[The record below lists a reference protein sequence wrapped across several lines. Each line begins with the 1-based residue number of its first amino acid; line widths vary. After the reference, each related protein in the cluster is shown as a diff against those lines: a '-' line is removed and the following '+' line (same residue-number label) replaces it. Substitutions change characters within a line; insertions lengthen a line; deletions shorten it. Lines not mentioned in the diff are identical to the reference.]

1 LHNSRI
7 DHTSRYYRGIR
18 QVQQHI
24 FSEFEEVL
32 QLFII
37 AAACIGAVLTTVF
50 SLTHG
55 ITEVF
60 PFLYILPIILVVYFY
75 PKRAV
80 LFSLCIS
87 LMYISLIF
95 LLASSNTNLMVVAT
109 AWFAIFMTIAVV
121 ASSYANKLLEE
132 KHRIRHI
139 IDNSQD
145 GIFCFDIS
153 RGSLIEVNNKFAK
166 QLRYGRPDLIGTD
179 ISRIWTDTEERGRFS
194 ELVRTEKKPFET
206 EILLRARDGTILRFV
221 ISPLQV
227 TRDRVLCSAVDIT
240 LEKIVDEEIRKTLD
254 DLEDQVKT
262 RTAHLERINEELRAE
277 ILEHRR
283 FESTIFAEKKSVP
296 ENEGAR
302 K

>member
-1 LHNSRI
+1 M
-7 DHTSRYYRGIR
+7 R
-18 QVQQHI
+18 QHL

-37 AAACIGAVLTTVF
+37 AAACIGAILTTVF

-80 LFSLCIS
+80 LFALCIS
-87 LMYISLIF
+87 LLYISLIL
-95 LLASSNTNLMVVAT
+95 LLASGNTNLLVIAT

-132 KHRIRHI
+132 KPRIRNI
-139 IDNSQD
+139 IDNSQN
-145 GIFCFDIS
+145 GIFCFDLS
-153 RGSLIEVNNKFAK
+153 SGSLTDVNAKFAK
-166 QLRYGRPDLIGTD
+166 LLRYERTDLIGSD
-179 ISRIWTDTEERGRFS
+179 ISRIWTDADERRRFI
-194 ELVRTEKKPFET
+194 ELVRTEVKPLET
-206 EILLRARDGTILRFV
+206 EILLRARDGSVLRFM
-221 ISPLQV
+221 ISPLEV
-227 TRDRVLCSAVDIT
+227 TRNRVLCSAIDIT
-240 LEKIVDEEIRKTLD
+240 GDKIVDEEIRKTLD
-254 DLEDQVKT
+254 DLEEQVRA

-283 FESTIFAEKKSVP
+283 FESAILSERTWSRDKE
-296 ENEGAR
+296 EER

>member
-1 LHNSRI
+1 ME
-7 DHTSRYYRGIR
+7 
-18 QVQQHI
+18 QHI

-37 AAACIGAVLTTVF
+37 AAACIGAILTSVF

-75 PKRAV
+75 PRHTV
-80 LFSLCIS
+80 VFTLSIS
-87 LMYISLIF
+87 LMYLSLIF
-95 LLASSNTNLMVVAT
+95 LLASSNTTLMVIAT
-109 AWFAIFMTIAVV
+109 AWFAIFMTIGVV
-121 ASSYANKLLEE
+121 ASSYANRLVDE

-145 GIFCFDIS
+145 GIFCFDLS
-153 RGSLIEVNNKFAK
+153 SGSLVEVNAKFAK
-166 QLRYGRPDLIGTD
+166 QLRYDRADLINTA
-179 ISRIWTDTEERGRFS
+179 ITRIWSDEAERGKFC
-194 ELVRTEKKPFET
+194 ELVKSGTRTFET
-206 EILLRARDGTILRFV
+206 EILLRARDGTLLRFV
-221 ISPLQV
+221 ISPLEV

-240 LEKIVDEEIRKTLD
+240 GSKIADEEIRKTLD
-254 DLEDQVKT
+254 DLEDQVRA
-262 RTAHLERINEELRAE
+262 RTAHLERINEELKAE

-283 FESTIFAEKKSVP
+283 FESTIFADRKIDRDTS
-296 ENEGAR
+296 EGG

>member
-1 LHNSRI
+1 V
-7 DHTSRYYRGIR
+7 R
-18 QVQQHI
+18 QHL

-32 QLFII
+32 QLFIL
-37 AAACIGAVLTTVF
+37 AAACIGAILTTVF

-80 LFSLCIS
+80 LFALCIS

-95 LLASSNTNLMVVAT
+95 ILASGNTNLMIIAT
-109 AWFAIFMTIAVV
+109 AWFAIFMTIGVV
-121 ASSYANKLLEE
+121 ASSYANRLLEE
-132 KHRIRHI
+132 KYRIRHI

-153 RGSLIEVNNKFAK
+153 RGSLIEVNAKFSK
-166 QLRYGRPDLIGTD
+166 LLRYERTDLIGRD
-179 ISRIWTDTEERGRFS
+179 IAQIWTDTDERNRFIDLVKS
-194 ELVRTEKKPFET
+194 ERKPFET
-206 EILLRARDGTILRFV
+206 EVLFRANDASVLRFV

-240 LEKIVDEEIRKTLD
+240 GEKIVDEEIRKTLD
-254 DLEDQVKT
+254 DLEEQVRT
-262 RTAHLERINEELRAE
+262 RTAHLERINEELKAE

-283 FESTIFAEKKSVP
+283 FESTILP
-296 ENEGAR
+296 DR
-302 K
+302 KINPDFEEAHK

>member
-1 LHNSRI
+1 V
-7 DHTSRYYRGIR
+7 R
-18 QVQQHI
+18 QHL

-37 AAACIGAVLTTVF
+37 AAACIGAILTTVF
-50 SLTHG
+50 SLTHE

-80 LFSLCIS
+80 LFALCIR

-95 LLASSNTNLMVVAT
+95 LLASGNTNLMVIAT
-109 AWFAIFMTIAVV
+109 AWFAIFMTIGVV

-145 GIFCFDIS
+145 GIFCFDLS
-153 RGSLIEVNNKFAK
+153 SGSLIEVNAKFSK
-166 QLRYGRPDLIGTD
+166 QLRYERSDLTGMD
-179 ISRIWTDTEERGRFS
+179 ISRIWTDADERVRFA
-194 ELVRTEKKPFET
+194 ELVRTEKKPLET
-206 EILLRARDGTILRFV
+206 EILLRAHDGTILRFV

-227 TRDRVLCSAVDIT
+227 IHGRVLCSAVDIT
-240 LEKIVDEEIRKTLD
+240 GDRIVDEEIRKTLD
-254 DLEDQVKT
+254 DLEEQVRA
-262 RTAHLERINEELRAE
+262 RTAHLERINEELKAE

-283 FESTIFAEKKSVP
+283 FESTIL
-296 ENEGAR
+296 GDR
-302 K
+302 KTNPDHEEERK

>member
-1 LHNSRI
+1 MREHL
-7 DHTSRYYRGIR
+7 
-18 QVQQHI
+18 

-50 SLTHG
+50 SLTHN
-55 ITEVF
+55 IFEVF

-95 LLASSNTNLMVVAT
+95 LLASSNTTLMVIAT
-109 AWFAIFMTIAVV
+109 AWFAIFMTIGVV

-132 KHRIRHI
+132 KNRIRHI

-145 GIFCFDIS
+145 GIFCYDLRS
-153 RGSLIEVNNKFAK
+153 GSLIEVNAKFAK
-166 QLRYGRPDLIGTD
+166 QLRFERQELLGSD
-179 ISRIWTDTEERGRFS
+179 ISRIWTDTAERTRFS
-194 ELVRTEKKPFET
+194 QLLKTEKKLIET
-206 EILLRARDGTILRFV
+206 EILLRARDGTVLRFV
-221 ISPLQV
+221 ISPLEI
-227 TRDRVLCSAVDIT
+227 THDRVLCSAVDIT
-240 LEKIVDEEIRKTLD
+240 GEKIVDEEIRKTLD
-254 DLEDQVKT
+254 DLEEQVKA
-262 RTAHLERINEELRAE
+262 RTAHLERINEELKAE

-283 FESTIFAEKKSVP
+283 FESTIIEERKSIP
-296 ENEGAR
+296 DTEDER

>member
-1 LHNSRI
+1 MREHL
-7 DHTSRYYRGIR
+7 
-18 QVQQHI
+18 

-50 SLTHG
+50 SLTHN
-55 ITEVF
+55 IFEVF

-80 LFSLCIS
+80 LFSLCIG

-95 LLASSNTNLMVVAT
+95 LLASSNTTLMVIAT
-109 AWFAIFMTIAVV
+109 AWFAIFMTIGVV

-132 KHRIRHI
+132 KYRIRHI

-145 GIFCFDIS
+145 GIFCYDLRS
-153 RGSLIEVNNKFAK
+153 GSLIEVNAKFAK
-166 QLRYGRPDLIGTD
+166 QLRFERQELLGSD
-179 ISRIWTDTEERGRFS
+179 ISRIWTDTAERTRFS
-194 ELVRTEKKPFET
+194 QLLKTEKKLIET
-206 EILLRARDGTILRFV
+206 EILLRARDGTVLRFV
-221 ISPLQV
+221 ISPLEI
-227 TRDRVLCSAVDIT
+227 TYDRVLCSAVDVT
-240 LEKIVDEEIRKTLD
+240 GEKIVDEEIRKTLD
-254 DLEDQVKT
+254 DLEEQVKA
-262 RTAHLERINEELRAE
+262 RTAHLERINEELKAE

-283 FESTIFAEKKSVP
+283 YESTILEERKSNP
-296 ENEGAR
+296 GTEEER

>member
-1 LHNSRI
+1 MRH
-7 DHTSRYYRGIR
+7 YP
-18 QVQQHI
+18 

-32 QLFII
+32 RLFMI
-37 AAACIGAVLTTVF
+37 AAACIGAILTTVF

-80 LFSLCIS
+80 LFTLFIS
-87 LMYISLIF
+87 LMYISLVF
-95 LLASSNTNLMVVAT
+95 LLASGDTNLMIIAT

-121 ASSYANKLLEE
+121 ASSYANQLLEE
-132 KHRIRHI
+132 RSRIRHI

-145 GIFCFDIS
+145 GIFCFHLTS
-153 RGSLIEVNNKFAK
+153 GSILAVNATFAK
-166 QLRYGRPDLIGTD
+166 LLRYERTDLIGRD
-179 ISRIWTDTEERGRFS
+179 ISQIWTAADERAGFID
-194 ELVRTEKKPFET
+194 LVKTEKKPLDT
-206 EILLRARDGTILRFV
+206 EILLRARDASILRFV

-240 LEKIVDEEIRKTLD
+240 GSMIADEEIQKTLE
-254 DLEDQVKT
+254 DLEEQVRA
-262 RTAHLERINEELRAE
+262 RTAHLERINKELKAE

-283 FESTIFAEKKSVP
+283 FERTILPKGKDLPDNEDTGEK
-296 ENEGAR
+296 
-302 K
+302 

>member
-1 LHNSRI
+1 M
-7 DHTSRYYRGIR
+7 
-18 QVQQHI
+18 QQHI

-50 SLTHG
+50 SLTHD

-60 PFLYILPIILVVYFY
+60 PFLYIVLVIYFY

-80 LFSLCIS
+80 LFALCIS

-95 LLASSNTNLMVVAT
+95 LLASRNTNLMVIAT
-109 AWFAIFMTIAVV
+109 AWFAIFMTIGVV
-121 ASSYANKLLEE
+121 ASSYANRLLEE
-132 KHRIRHI
+132 KRRIHHI

-145 GIFCFDIS
+145 GIFCFNIS
-153 RGSLIEVNNKFAK
+153 SGSLITVNAKFAK
-166 QLRYGRPDLIGTD
+166 QLRYERPDLIGAD
-179 ISRIWTDTEERGRFS
+179 ISRIWTDTDERGRFLH
-194 ELVRTEKKPFET
+194 LVRTERKSFET
-206 EILLRARDGTILRFV
+206 EILLRARDGTLLRFI

-240 LEKIVDEEIRKTLD
+240 GDKIVDEEIRKTLD
-254 DLEDQVKT
+254 DLEEQVKA

-283 FESTIFAEKKSVP
+283 FENTIFTEKINVP
-296 ENEGAR
+296 EDDGER

>member
-1 LHNSRI
+1 MREHL
-7 DHTSRYYRGIR
+7 
-18 QVQQHI
+18 

-37 AAACIGAVLTTVF
+37 AAACIGAILTTVF
-50 SLTHG
+50 SLTHN

-95 LLASSNTNLMVVAT
+95 LLASSNTTLMVIAT
-109 AWFAIFMTIAVV
+109 AWFAIFMTIGVV

-145 GIFCFDIS
+145 GIFCFDLRS
-153 RGSLIEVNNKFAK
+153 GSLIEVNAKFAK
-166 QLRYGRPDLIGTD
+166 QLRFERQELLGSD
-179 ISRIWTDTEERGRFS
+179 ISRIWTDTAERTRFS
-194 ELVRTEKKPFET
+194 QLLKTEKKLIET
-206 EILLRARDGTILRFV
+206 EILLRARDGTVLRFV
-221 ISPLQV
+221 ISPLEV

-240 LEKIVDEEIRKTLD
+240 GEKIVDEEIRKTLD
-254 DLEDQVKT
+254 DLEEQVRA
-262 RTAHLERINEELRAE
+262 RTAHLERINEELKAE

-283 FESTIFAEKKSVP
+283 FESTILADRKSIP
-296 ENEGAR
+296 DTEEER